1 MPDHWYALRSKPY
14 KESFLFQQVCARGI
28 EAYYPQIK
36 VSPANPRARK
46 IRPYFPGYLFV
57 HIDLDIISA
66 SVFQWIPGAAGLV
79 SFGREPAYVPDNLVH
94 AVRRHVDEIAVSGHL
109 PADELQPGDPVVIQD
124 GLFSGYQA
132 IFDLRVP
139 GRERARV
146 LLELMRDKQ
155 QVGLELPIAQI
166 RKIKPPK
173 H

>member
-1 MPDHWYALRSKPY
+1 MTDRWYVLRSKPY
-14 KESFLFQQVCARGI
+14 KEGFLFQQACARGI
-28 EAYYPQIK
+28 EVYYPQIR

-46 IRPYFPGYLFV
+46 IRPYFPSYLFV
-57 HIDLDIISA
+57 HIDLAIISA

-79 SFGREPAYVPDNLVH
+79 SFGREPAYVPDNLVY
-94 AVRRHVDEIAVSGHL
+94 AVRRHVDTIAVSGHL
-109 PADELQPGDPVVIQD
+109 PADDFQPGEPVFIQE
-124 GLFSGYQA
+124 GLFSGYRA

-166 RKIKPPK
+166 SKIKPPK